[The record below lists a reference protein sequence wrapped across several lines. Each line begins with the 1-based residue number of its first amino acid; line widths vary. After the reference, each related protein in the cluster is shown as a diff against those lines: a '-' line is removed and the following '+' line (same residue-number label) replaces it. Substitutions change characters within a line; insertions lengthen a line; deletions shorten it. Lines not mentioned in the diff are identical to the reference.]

1 MIRLIDAEKVY
12 DNGTR
17 ALKGVSF
24 TVDDGEFVFLV
35 GPSGS
40 GKSTIIKL
48 MTGEVVPT
56 AGRVMVNGFSM
67 SRIAEKQIPYMRR
80 TIGVIF
86 QDFRLIGN
94 KTVRDNLALAM
105 RAVGASP
112 RELKNRIPY
121 VLELVGLAD
130 KENSYPDQLSGGEQ
144 QRVAIA
150 RALVNNP
157 STIVADE
164 PTGNLDEKNEKIVLD
179 LFRQL
184 HDQGTTVIVVT
195 HDALVASCAQREI
208 MLNHGVLVGEKWN
221 DKNAHDAYVA
231 AGGKPASTG
240 SDAEGAQHGDSSI
253 DFIDPTKAAKT
264 GGDHE

>member
-164 PTGNLDEKNEKIVLD
+164 PTGNLDPGRSLEIMTLLERINAL
-179 LFRQL
+179 
-184 HDQGTTVIVVT
+184 GTTVIVVT
-195 HDALVASCAQREI
+195 HERGLVNHFNKRI
-208 MLNHGVLVGEKWN
+208 ILLNDGQVIGLSLIH
-221 DKNAHDAYVA
+221 
-231 AGGKPASTG
+231 
-240 SDAEGAQHGDSSI
+240 I
-253 DFIDPTKAAKT
+253 
-264 GGDHE
+264 